1 MKNCLGTLVIL
12 SDFDRNKII
21 SSKTKQKKHNP
32 YTNKKKDIA
41 DNKMLRFTLL
51 NAKSFGM

>member
-1 MKNCLGTLVIL
+1 MKNRLGTLVIL